1 MFKLFI
7 PALAALS
14 LAASAQA
21 EEFDRVSVRVS
32 YADLNL
38 ASGAGAA
45 TLHQRIEAAAA
56 KACSRAWISE
66 SRSSAGWKKCHADA
80 LADAD
85 RQIAEAKLPVQFVA
99 DSR

>member
-14 LAASAQA
+14 LATSAHAS
-21 EEFDRVSVRVS
+21 ELDRVSVKVS
-32 YADLNL
+32 YADLDL
-38 ASGAGAA
+38 TSAAGAA
-45 TLHQRIEAAAA
+45 TLHRRIEAAAD

-80 LADAD
+80 LEGAA

-99 DSR
+99 DNR

>member
-1 MFKLFI
+1 VFKLFI

-14 LAASAQA
+14 LAVTAHA
-21 EEFDRVSVRVS
+21 EERDRVSIAVS

-45 TLHQRIEAAAA
+45 TLQQRIEAAAS

-66 SRSSAGWKKCHADA
+66 SRSSAGWKKCHAEALEDA
-80 LADAD
+80 A

-99 DSR
+99 DNR